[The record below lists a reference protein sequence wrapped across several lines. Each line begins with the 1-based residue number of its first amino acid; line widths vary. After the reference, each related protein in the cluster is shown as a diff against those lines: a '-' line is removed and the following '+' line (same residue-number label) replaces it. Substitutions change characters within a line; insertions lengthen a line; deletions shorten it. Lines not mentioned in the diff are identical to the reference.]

1 MEAVVSTDRLYAGLK
16 GMLNQVG
23 STLLPSSV
31 NTERL
36 VKYTLVYYRARA
48 QLRYL
53 TRIIESRVAD
63 PDPYCHVNTDPD
75 PYCHLNA
82 DPDPNSHF
90 IADPDSEPALH

>member
-1 MEAVVSTDRLYAGLK
+1 MGKKKVRDFPGIVHRVVYIYDGSCGVSTERLYAGLR

-48 QLRYL
+48 QLRYWIPL
-53 TRIIESRVAD
+53 FT
-63 PDPYCHVNTDPD
+63 
-75 PYCHLNA
+75 
-82 DPDPNSHF
+82 
-90 IADPDSEPALH
+90 